1 MEFFDLLEMSANNL
15 TRRKMRTFLTVLGVL
30 IGTASIVVMLSLG
43 FGLNKSTMEQIE
55 ESGGLTT
62 ITVYGNGS
70 YDDYVKSGE
79 LKGVLCDTSI
89 ASLTKLEHV
98 TLVSPVM
105 NFSVLL
111 RQGSYEQNTSLT
123 AMSLEAMKEMNMP
136 IGEGK
141 LPGKGDELSLIF
153 GNQTIYDFYN
163 YKTEENYWDTKEQPD
178 VDLLGTPFLVVF
190 DVDSYYSAQ
199 SGEGTPPKKYA
210 VNGTASIKG
219 TNEEY
224 NEFSWNIYCD
234 IDALQTKLKKI
245 FRGRVIPGQPETKSG
260 KPYAE
265 FSYDQAYVYV
275 DKMENVTDV
284 QKQITE
290 MGYEAWSNAEYLE
303 SMQNQ
308 YRMIQAVLGGIG
320 AVSLFVAAIGIANT
334 MMMSIY
340 ERTKEIGIIKELG
353 CDMGVIRQM
362 FLWEAGFI
370 GLLGGFFGLLL
381 SYLLSFGINFFL
393 GGLYSEGGST
403 TVSYIPIWLPFVSLV
418 FAVLV
423 GMVAGFF
430 PAKRAMELSPLA
442 AIRNE

>member
-1 MEFFDLLEMSANNL
+1 MDFFDLLEMSASNL
-15 TRRKMRTFLTVLGVL
+15 MRRKMRTFLTVLGVL

-62 ITVYGNGS
+62 ITVYGSGS
-70 YDDYVKSGE
+70 YEDYVKTGE
-79 LKGVLCDTSI
+79 MKGVLCDTSI
-89 ASLTKLEHV
+89 SSLAKLEHV
-98 TLVSPVM
+98 KMVSPVM
-105 NFSVLL
+105 SYSVLL

-123 AMSLEAMKEMNMP
+123 AMSLDAMKEMNIP
-136 IGEGK
+136 IGEGE
-141 LPGKGDELSLIF
+141 LPGDGDELSLIF
-153 GNQTIYDFYN
+153 GNQSIFDFYN
-163 YKTEENYWDTKEQPD
+163 YKTEESYWDTGELPD

-190 DVDSYYSAQ
+190 DTESYYNAQ

-210 VNGTASIKG
+210 VDGTAVVAGSS
-219 TNEEY
+219 EEY
-224 NEFSWNIYCD
+224 NEFSRGIYCD
-234 IDALQTKLKKI
+234 IEALQTKLKQI
-245 FRGRVIPGQPETKSG
+245 FRGKAIPGQPETKSG

-265 FSYDQAYVYV
+265 FAYDQAYVYV
-275 DKMENVTDV
+275 DNMDNVTEV

-303 SMQNQ
+303 SMQSQ

-340 ERTKEIGIIKELG
+340 ERTKEIGIIKVLG
-353 CDMGVIRQM
+353 CDMKAIRQM

-370 GLLGGFFGLLL
+370 GLIGGFFGLVL
-381 SYLLSFGINFFL
+381 SYLLSFGINLLL
-393 GGLYSEGGST
+393 GGIYSEGGST
-403 TVSYIPIWLPFVSLV
+403 TVSYIPLWLPFVALI

>member
-1 MEFFDLLEMSANNL
+1 MDLLEMSISNL
-15 TRRKMRTFLTVLGVL
+15 MRRKMRTFLTVLGVL

-70 YDDYVKSGE
+70 YEDYIKTGE
-79 LKGVLCDTSI
+79 IQGVLCDTTA
-89 ASLTKLEHV
+89 ASLAKLDHV
-98 TLVSPVM
+98 ISVSPVM
-105 NFSVLL
+105 SYPVIL

-123 AMSLEAMKEMNMP
+123 AMSLEAMKQMNMP

-141 LPGKGDELSLIF
+141 LPGEGDELSFIF
-153 GNQTIYDFYN
+153 GNQSIYDFYN
-163 YKTEENYWDTKEQPD
+163 YKTEESYWDTGKLPD

-190 DVDSYYSAQ
+190 DTESYYNAQ
-199 SGEGTPPKKYA
+199 SGEGSPPRKYTVDGSA
-210 VNGTASIKG
+210 VVEGSS
-219 TNEEY
+219 EEY
-224 NEFSWNIYCD
+224 NEFSWGIYCD
-234 IDALQTKLKKI
+234 LEALQTKLKQI
-245 FRGRVIPGQPETKSG
+245 FRGKVIPGQPETKGG
-260 KPYAE
+260 KAYAE
-265 FSYDQAYVYV
+265 FTYDQAYVFV
-275 DKMENVTDV
+275 DHMDHVTEV

-290 MGYEAWSNAEYLE
+290 LGYEAWSNAEYLE

-340 ERTKEIGIIKELG
+340 ERTKEIGIIKVLG
-353 CDMGVIRQM
+353 CDMRVIQQI

-370 GLLGGFFGLLL
+370 GLIGGFFGLLL
-381 SYLLSFGINFFL
+381 SYLLSFGINFLL
-393 GGLYSEGGST
+393 GGLYSESGSST
-403 TVSYIPIWLPFVSLV
+403 ISYIPLWLPLVALV

-423 GMVAGFF
+423 GMIAGFF

>member
-1 MEFFDLLEMSANNL
+1 MLEMSISNL
-15 TRRKMRTFLTVLGVL
+15 MRRKMRTFLTVLGVL

-62 ITVYGNGS
+62 ITVYSNGS
-70 YDDYVKSGE
+70 YEDYVKNGDM
-79 LKGVLCDTSI
+79 KGVLCDTSME
-89 ASLTKLEHV
+89 SLRRLEHV
-98 TLVSPVM
+98 KMVSPVM
-105 NFSVLL
+105 NYSVLL
-111 RQGSYEQNTSLT
+111 RQGSYEQNAYLT
-123 AMSLEAMKEMNMP
+123 AMSLDAMEEMHIP
-136 IGEGK
+136 VGEGE
-141 LPGKGDELSLIF
+141 LPEKGDELSFIF

-163 YKTEENYWDTKEQPD
+163 YKTEESYWDTGELPD
-178 VDLLGTPFLVVF
+178 VELLGTPFLVVF
-190 DVDSYYSAQ
+190 DTEGYYNAQ

-210 VNGTASIKG
+210 VNGSAVVAGSS
-219 TNEEY
+219 EEY
-224 NEFSWNIYCD
+224 NEFSWSIYCD
-234 IDALQTKLKKI
+234 IDALQTKLKQI
-245 FRGRVIPGQPETKSG
+245 FRGKVIPGQPETKSG
-260 KPYAE
+260 KGYAE

-275 DKMENVTDV
+275 DNMDNVTDV

-290 MGYEAWSNAEYLE
+290 LGYEAWSNAEYLE
-303 SMQNQ
+303 SMQSQ

-340 ERTKEIGIIKELG
+340 ERTKEIGIIKVLG
-353 CDMGVIRQM
+353 CDMRAIQQM

-370 GLLGGFFGLLL
+370 GLIGGFFGLVL
-381 SYLLSFGINFFL
+381 SYLLSFGINLLL
-393 GGLYSEGGST
+393 GGMYSEGGST
-403 TVSYIPIWLPFVSLV
+403 TVSYIPIWLPFVALV

>member
-1 MEFFDLLEMSANNL
+1 MEFFDLLEMSASNL
-15 TRRKMRTFLTVLGVL
+15 MRRKMRTFLTVLGVL

-70 YDDYVKSGE
+70 YEDYVKTGE
-79 LKGVLCDTSI
+79 MKGVLCDTSV
-89 ASLTKLEHV
+89 ASLAKLEHV
-98 TLVSPVM
+98 KMVSPVM
-105 NFSVLL
+105 NYSVLL

-123 AMSLEAMKEMNMP
+123 AMSLDAMKEMNIP
-136 IGEGK
+136 IGEGE
-141 LPGKGDELSLIF
+141 LPENGEELSLIF
-153 GNQTIYDFYN
+153 GNQAIYDFYN
-163 YKTEENYWDTKEQPD
+163 YKTEESYWETGELPD
-178 VDLLGTPFLVVF
+178 VDLLGTPFLAVF
-190 DVDSYYSAQ
+190 DTESYYNAQ
-199 SGEGTPPKKYA
+199 AGEGTPPKKYA
-210 VNGTASIKG
+210 VEGTALVAGSS
-219 TNEEY
+219 EEY
-224 NEFSWNIYCD
+224 NEFSWGIYCD
-234 IDALQTKLKKI
+234 IEALQTKLKQI
-245 FRGRVIPGQPETKSG
+245 FRGKAIPGQPETKSG

-265 FSYDQAYVYV
+265 FAYDQAYVYV
-275 DKMENVTDV
+275 DNMDNVTDV

-303 SMQNQ
+303 SMQSQ

-340 ERTKEIGIIKELG
+340 ERTKEIGIIKVLG
-353 CDMGVIRQM
+353 CDMRVIRQM

-370 GLLGGFFGLLL
+370 GLIGGFFGLVL
-381 SYLLSFGINFFL
+381 SYLLSFGINLLL
-393 GGLYSEGGST
+393 GGIYSDGGST
-403 TVSYIPIWLPFVSLV
+403 TVSYIPLWLPFIALI

>member
-1 MEFFDLLEMSANNL
+1 MLEMSASNL
-15 TRRKMRTFLTVLGVL
+15 MRRKMRTFLTVLGVL

-62 ITVYGNGS
+62 ITVYSNGS
-70 YDDYVKSGE
+70 YDDYVKTGE
-79 LKGVLCDTSI
+79 LKGVLCDTSM
-89 ASLTKLEHV
+89 ASLEKLDHV
-98 TLVSPVM
+98 KLVSPVM
-105 NFSVLL
+105 NYSILL
-111 RQGSYEQNTSLT
+111 RQGSYEQNANLT
-123 AMSLEAMKEMNMP
+123 AMSLDAMKEMNMP
-136 IGEGK
+136 IGEGE
-141 LPGKGDELSLIF
+141 LPDEGDELSLIF
-153 GNQTIYDFYN
+153 GNQAIYDFYN
-163 YKTEENYWDTKEQPD
+163 YKTEETFWDTEEIPD
-178 VDLLGTPFLVVF
+178 VDLLGTSFLAVF
-190 DVDSYYSAQ
+190 DMESYYNAQ
-199 SGEGTPPKKYA
+199 SGEGSPPKKYMVDGIA
-210 VNGTASIKG
+210 VVKG
-219 TNEEY
+219 SSEDY
-224 NEFSWNIYCD
+224 NEFSWGIYCD
-234 IDALQTKLKKI
+234 INALQTKLKQI
-245 FRGRVIPGQPETKSG
+245 FRGKVIPGQPETKGG

-275 DKMENVTDV
+275 DNMDNVTDV

-303 SMQNQ
+303 SMQSQ

-340 ERTKEIGIIKELG
+340 ERTKEIGIIKVLG

-370 GLLGGFFGLLL
+370 GLIGGFFGLLL
-381 SYLLSFGINFFL
+381 SYLLSFVINFLL
-393 GGLYSEGGST
+393 GGMYSEGGSNT
-403 TVSYIPIWLPFVSLV
+403 ISYIPLWLPFVALV

-423 GMVAGFF
+423 GMLAGFF